1 MYDCTISDV
10 YRKHVIYCSRKQS
23 SADPISRRPQPPRQ
37 YYGPRE
43 ALPACASCS
52 LAEAL
57 CDRRYPCTR
66 CVARNLKCRP
76 YEEVN
81 QQHGHT
87 EDATENPDE
96 TAEIAQLLFSVALR
110 DMPYLS
116 RVMDT
121 TKHNMLDYF
130 RESDNDGATN
140 EGISDLRHE
149 TRQRQ
154 PSDEAS
160 DEADLAWDYLGNYLP
175 SNYEWMFNADIPVD
189 SEFNRNVSATN
200 AAEMGQVPALTD
212 GGFAILRSERSY
224 MFEDLHQLHCRLLS
238 VDPSYQ
244 INFDMIKAQS
254 DLSAENLQ
262 FFMAGFLRFGH
273 PHMPIVHYPTCG
285 DLDTSWVLVLA
296 LVMGGAVRADTTET
310 TLAVLQYFRLVEEY
324 TFDEMEKA
332 VMSSNR
338 KQPPTKTDLQTLQA
352 GTIIISHMIS
362 TGDTT
367 ARCRARA
374 LRLPKLV
381 NAVRHFGLAATQYK
395 PGADWSDFIYHEMC
409 VR

>member
-1 MYDCTISDV
+1 M

-23 SADPISRRPQPPRQ
+23 SVDPTSRRPQPARLH
-37 YYGPRE
+37 YGPRE
-43 ALPACASCS
+43 ALLACAACS

-57 CDRRYPCTR
+57 CDRRNPCTR
-66 CVARNLKCRP
+66 CIARNLNCRP
-76 YEEVN
+76 YDEVN
-81 QQHGHT
+81 REDSIA

-140 EGISDLRHE
+140 VEISDLRHE
-149 TRQRQ
+149 QRQRQ
-154 PSDEAS
+154 PSDEAPH
-160 DEADLAWDYLGNYLP
+160 EADLAWDYLGNYLP
-175 SNYEWMFNADIPVD
+175 SNYAWMFSADIPAD
-189 SEFNRNVSATN
+189 SDFNRNVSTTN
-200 AAEMGQVPALTD
+200 AAEMGQVPVLTD
-212 GGFAILRSERSY
+212 GGFAILRSERSF
-224 MFEDLHQLHCRLLS
+224 MLEELHQLHCRLVS

-244 INFDMIKAQS
+244 ISFDMIKAQS
-254 DLSAENLQ
+254 DLSVENLQ

-285 DLDTSWVLVLA
+285 ELDTSWVLVLA
-296 LVMGGAVRADTTET
+296 LVMGGAVRADTSET
-310 TLAVLQYFRLVEEY
+310 TLAVLHYFRLVEEY
-324 TFDEMEKA
+324 AFSEMDKA
-332 VMSSNR
+332 VMSSTR
-338 KQPPTKTDLQTLQA
+338 MQPPTKTVLQTLQA
-352 GTIIISHMIS
+352 GIIIISHMVS

-367 ARCRARA
+367 ARLRVRA

-381 NAVRHFGLAATQYK
+381 SAVRHFGLAATQYK